1 MRISDWSSDVCSSDL
16 PRSSSRSSHH
26 MGLKLSLRQL
36 ITRRTREAM
45 SADMPIEASDVPR
58 PDSGGPTFCD
68 QPAHVE
74 NGRWRP
80 VGFWRQNA
88 NSGKR
93 LPSSADRI
101 VIFFPHHDFP
111 YYAQYPF
118 NFHNPHF

>member
-1 MRISDWSSDVCSSDL
+1 
-16 PRSSSRSSHH
+16 

-36 ITRRTREAM
+36 ITRRTHEAM

-58 PDSGGPTFCD
+58 PDSGGTTFCD

-88 NSGKR
+88 NSGQR
-93 LPSSADRI
+93 LPSSAERI
-101 VIFFPHHDFP
+101 VIFLRQTDVP
-111 YYAQYPF
+111 YYAQS
-118 NFHNPHF
+118 HFKFRIQIGREHV